1 MIWQVM
7 SIWRCYLDRLHLSY
21 QIYIEERRY
30 KYRKFIEYVNL
41 NDIWMSA
48 VVNHCQ
54 FGSHIKILKKVFMK
68 IFDVSKVFL
77 EWSNHGGQSN

>member
-1 MIWQVM
+1 MQ
-7 SIWRCYLDRLHLSY
+7 R
-21 QIYIEERRY
+21 
-30 KYRKFIEYVNL
+30 VNL

-68 IFDVSKVFL
+68 TFDVSKVFL
-77 EWSNHGGQSN
+77 DGSNHGGQSN